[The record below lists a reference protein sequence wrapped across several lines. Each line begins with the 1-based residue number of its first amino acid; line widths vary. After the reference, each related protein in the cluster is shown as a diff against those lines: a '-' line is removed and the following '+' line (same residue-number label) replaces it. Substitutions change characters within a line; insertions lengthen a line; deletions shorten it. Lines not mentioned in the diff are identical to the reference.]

1 MTDAPLAMST
11 TVTGSTPWQVCIAD
25 PDIDLAV
32 AARILAPA
40 GAEPVRQH
48 AGWSGPALA
57 ALVVSPAERVTAA
70 DLDRCPNLKVV
81 VTTSVGCDNI
91 DTAAC
96 RQRDVTV
103 WHPTDYCSTEVA
115 DSAIAHLA
123 SLLRGVTLLD
133 RTVSRGE
140 WDYAAAGTL
149 RRFDTTRLGI
159 VGFGTIGRKVAARA
173 LSLGM
178 HVAAHDSVADPRSF
192 AQSGVH
198 RVDLEELFTTSNAI
212 SLHVPLTPQTQ
223 GLIGQRLLGLL
234 PEGAVLVNLARGAV
248 IDMPALLAALDSGRL
263 AAAALDVLPAEPPT
277 QAAPAPVHPRL
288 VITPHAAWYS
298 EQAADELFRRPLEV
312 IRDILLAASKAPAST
327 KNTNNTKNTRR

>member
-1 MTDAPLAMST
+1 MPDTPDKTGDAVAGP
-11 TVTGSTPWQVCIAD
+11 VPWHVGIAD

-40 GAEPVRQH
+40 GAEPIRQR

-57 ALVVSPAERVTAA
+57 ALVVSPADRVTAA

-81 VTTSVGCDNI
+81 VTTSTGCDNI
-91 DTAAC
+91 DTDSC

-103 WHPTDYCSTEVA
+103 WHPTDYCSAEVA
-115 DSAIAHLA
+115 DSAIAHLTA
-123 SLLRGVTLLD
+123 LLRGVTLLD
-133 RTVSRGE
+133 RSVADGQ
-140 WDYAAAGTL
+140 WNYAAAGRL

-173 LSLGM
+173 CALGM
-178 HVAAHDSVADPRSF
+178 HVAAHDSAADPRTL

-198 RVDLEELFTTSNAI
+198 PADLEELFATSNAI
-212 SLHVPLTPQTQ
+212 SIHIPLTPQTQ
-223 GLIGQRLLGLL
+223 GLIGERLLGLL

-248 IDMPALLAALDSGRL
+248 VDTAALLAALDSGRL
-263 AAAALDVLPAEPPT
+263 AAAALDVLPVEPPT
-277 QAAPAPVHPRL
+277 PAAPAPAHPRL
-288 VITPHAAWYS
+288 VLTPHAAWYS

-312 IRDILLAASKAPAST
+312 IRDILSPAEP
-327 KNTNNTKNTRR
+327 RGR